1 MEIEKIDTTKL
12 DFANDL
18 KVRQETYVTRTEAK
32 EWALMDG
39 SSVFMTDF
47 GVKEDSETL
56 QKVLATLNTY
66 VFNRICDTD
75 VFNII
80 FAGLPEDQALDKVT
94 FTQEELQSALS
105 YGIMKTKEDF
115 SKDLSAQSI
124 LNKLGDYT
132 ETVDEK
138 YFGEFA
144 QLVAEL

>member
-1 MEIEKIDTTKL
+1 MVIEKIETTKL
-12 DFANDL
+12 DFADDL
-18 KVRQETYVTRTEAK
+18 KARQETYVTRTEFR
-32 EWALMDG
+32 ALGG

-75 VFNII
+75 VFNVI

-144 QLVAEL
+144 QLMAEL

>member
-1 MEIEKIDTTKL
+1 MAIEKIDTTKL
-12 DFANDL
+12 DFAEGL
-18 KVRQETYVTRTEAK
+18 KTRQETYVTRMEYR
-32 EWALMDG
+32 ELMGG

-47 GVKEDSETL
+47 GVKEDSDTL

-124 LNKLGDYT
+124 LNKLGEYT

-144 QLVAEL
+144 QLMAEL

>member
-1 MEIEKIDTTKL
+1 MEIEKVETTKL
-12 DFANDL
+12 DFADDL
-18 KVRQETYVTRTEAK
+18 KARQETYVTRTEFRT
-32 EWALMDG
+32 LDG

-75 VFNII
+75 VFNVI

-144 QLVAEL
+144 QLMAEL